1 MRSTGRSM
9 INPLRFWTRGP
20 QARRT
25 LIFASATHVWN
36 DLFFALYVPLLL
48 LIEEDLNLT
57 YLESGMLRSVYA
69 AAMAVLQ
76 MPVGFMAD
84 RVGEF
89 WLLVGGNIWVAAG
102 LIAMSLAPSF
112 ILLLAFTLLGGL
124 GGGTQHPLAS
134 GLVSRAYDSRARA
147 TAVGTV
153 NFAGDLGKMAAPA
166 IALVV
171 AGPYGWRGTMLIV
184 GIGAIAFFLASMFI
198 KRSVDIGR
206 AEPVESKPA
215 DAYDGT
221 DKPATGFKILS
232 VVGFIDSAIR
242 AGALTFVP
250 FILKDRGM
258 DITEEIPIMLILLL
272 AGGAFGKYVC
282 GWLSERHGLISIVWV
297 TKAAA
302 VAFLVATIYAPM
314 LTMAPLMVL
323 LGIGL
328 NGTSSS
334 LYATVAIFAPQARR
348 SRMYGY
354 FYTTNEIGAFAAP
367 LAFGKLADIFNI
379 RVSLGLLGLFTATIL
394 PISLLLRGYLRPSSA
409 WEEV

>member
-1 MRSTGRSM
+1 M

-25 LIFASATHVWN
+25 LIFASATHVWS
-36 DLFFALYVPLLL
+36 DLFFALYAPLLP
-48 LIEEDLNLT
+48 LIEEDFDLT
-57 YLESGMLRSVYA
+57 YFEAGLLRSGYA

-76 MPVGFMAD
+76 VPVGFMAD

-102 LIAMSLAPSF
+102 MIAMSLAPSF
-112 ILLLAFTLLGGL
+112 LLLLAFTLLGGL

-134 GLVSRAYDSRARA
+134 GIVSRAYDSRARA

-166 IALVV
+166 IALFV
-171 AGPYGWRGTMLIV
+171 AVSYGWRGTMLVI
-184 GIGAIAFFLASMFI
+184 GIGAIAFFLVSLFI

-206 AEPVESKPA
+206 PEPVESKQA
-215 DAYDGT
+215 DAYGGT
-221 DKPATGFKILS
+221 DKPTTGFKILS
-232 VVGFIDSAIR
+232 VVGFVDSAIR
-242 AGALTFVP
+242 AAALTFVP

-258 DITEEIPIMLILLL
+258 EITEIFIMFILLM
-272 AGGAFGKYVC
+272 AGGAFGKYIC
-282 GWLSERHGLISIVWV
+282 GWFSERHGLISIVWV
-297 TKAAA
+297 TKASAA
-302 VAFLVATIYAPM
+302 VFLVATIYAP
-314 LTMAPLMVL
+314 LVTMAPLMVL

-354 FYTTNEIGAFAAP
+354 FYTTNEIGGFAAP
-367 LAFGKLADIFNI
+367 LAFGELADIFNL
-379 RVSLGLLGLFTATIL
+379 RVSMRLLGLFTATIL
-394 PISLLLRGYLRPSSA
+394 PISLLLRGYLRPSRA
-409 WEEV
+409 LEDV

>member
-1 MRSTGRSM
+1 M
-9 INPLRFWTRGP
+9 INPLRFWTRAP

-25 LIFASATHVWN
+25 LLFASATHVWS
-36 DLFFALYVPLLL
+36 DLIFALYAPLLP
-48 LIEEDLNLT
+48 LIKDDLDLT
-57 YLESGMLRSVYA
+57 FTEVAMLKSLYA

-76 MPVGFMAD
+76 VPVGFMAD

-89 WLLVGGNIWVAAG
+89 WLLVGGNIWVAVG
-102 LIAMSLAPSF
+102 LVVMSLAPTF
-112 ILLLAFTLLGGL
+112 ALLLAFTLLGGL

-134 GLVSRAYDSRARA
+134 GIVSRAYDSKARA

-166 IALVV
+166 ITLVV
-171 AGPYGWRGTMLIV
+171 AISHGWRGTMLII
-184 GIGAIAFFLASMFI
+184 GIGAIAFFLASTFI
-198 KRSVDIGR
+198 RRSVEIGR

-215 DAYDGT
+215 NGDGGDDST
-221 DKPATGFKILS
+221 TTGFKILS
-232 VVGFIDSAIR
+232 VVGFIDGAIR
-242 AGALTFVP
+242 AAALTFVP
-250 FILKDRGM
+250 FILDDRGM
-258 DITEEIPIMLILLL
+258 EKTEIFVMLILLL
-272 AGGAFGKYVC
+272 AGGAFGKYIC
-282 GWLSERHGLISIVWV
+282 GWFSERHGLISIVWI
-297 TKAAA
+297 TKASAA
-302 VAFLVATIYAPM
+302 VLLVATVYAPM
-314 LTMAPLMVL
+314 VTIAPLMVL

-367 LAFGKLADIFNI
+367 LLFGRLADIFSI
-379 RVSLGLLGLFTATIL
+379 RASMALMGLFTATIL
-394 PISLLLRGYLRPSSA
+394 PVSLALRGYLRPSPA

>member
-1 MRSTGRSM
+1 M
-9 INPLRFWTRGP
+9 INPLRFWTRGT

-25 LIFASATHVWN
+25 LIFASATHVWS
-36 DLFFALYVPLLL
+36 DLFFALYAPLLP
-48 LIEEDLNLT
+48 LIEEDFDLT
-57 YLESGMLRSVYA
+57 YFEAGLLRSGYA

-76 MPVGFMAD
+76 VPVGFMAD

-102 LIAMSLAPSF
+102 MIAMSLAPSF

-134 GLVSRAYDSRARA
+134 GIVSRAYDSRARA

-166 IALVV
+166 IALFV
-171 AGPYGWRGTMLIV
+171 AVSYGWRGTMLII
-184 GIGAIAFFLASMFI
+184 GIGAIAFFLVSLFI

-206 AEPVESKPA
+206 PELVESKQA

-221 DKPATGFKILS
+221 DKPTTGFKILS
-232 VVGFIDSAIR
+232 VVGFVDSAIR
-242 AGALTFVP
+242 AAALTFVP

-258 DITEEIPIMLILLL
+258 EITEIFIMFILLM
-272 AGGAFGKYVC
+272 AGGAFGKYIC
-282 GWLSERHGLISIVWV
+282 GWFSERHGLISIVWV
-297 TKAAA
+297 TKASAA
-302 VAFLVATIYAPM
+302 VFLVATIYAP
-314 LTMAPLMVL
+314 LVTMAPLMVL

-367 LAFGKLADIFNI
+367 LAFGELADIFNLRASI
-379 RVSLGLLGLFTATIL
+379 RLMGLFTATIL

>member
-1 MRSTGRSM
+1 M

-25 LIFASATHVWN
+25 LIFASATHVWS
-36 DLFFALYVPLLL
+36 DLFFALYAPLLP
-48 LIEEDLNLT
+48 LIEEDFDLT
-57 YLESGMLRSVYA
+57 YFEAGLLRSGYA

-76 MPVGFMAD
+76 VPVGFMAD

-102 LIAMSLAPSF
+102 MIAMSLAPSF
-112 ILLLAFTLLGGL
+112 LLLLAFTLLGGL

-134 GLVSRAYDSRARA
+134 GIVSRAYDSRARA

-166 IALVV
+166 IALFV
-171 AGPYGWRGTMLIV
+171 AVSYGWRGTMLII
-184 GIGAIAFFLASMFI
+184 GIGAIAFFLVSMFI
-198 KRSVDIGR
+198 KRSVDIGKP
-206 AEPVESKPA
+206 EPIETKQA

-221 DKPATGFKILS
+221 DKPTTGFKILS
-232 VVGFIDSAIR
+232 VVGFVDSAIR
-242 AGALTFVP
+242 AAALTFVP

-258 DITEEIPIMLILLL
+258 EITEIFVMFILLM
-272 AGGAFGKYVC
+272 AGGAFGKYIC
-282 GWLSERHGLISIVWV
+282 GWFSERHGLISIVWV
-297 TKAAA
+297 TKASAA
-302 VAFLVATIYAPM
+302 VFLVATIYAPM

-334 LYATVAIFAPQARR
+334 LYATVAVFAPQARR

-367 LAFGKLADIFNI
+367 LAFGELADIFNL
-379 RVSLGLLGLFTATIL
+379 RVSMRLLGLFTATIL